1 MGLFV
6 AGWSLRGEEKV
17 MVGMRRRE
25 LLGLMG
31 GAAAWPFAAHA
42 QQPVRLR
49 RIGVLNPFVENDAE
63 VQANLTAFREALEKL
78 GWSDGRNVRI
88 DYRWGSADPGRIRAH
103 AKELV
108 GLDPDVILVS
118 SALALQPLQRET
130 RSIPIV
136 FTQITDPV
144 ESGFVASLAHPGGNI
159 TGFTPG
165 EFERYGKS
173 LELLKE
179 VAPQVTRVGVIRN
192 PEQKPQ
198 EGMWRAIEAAA
209 PSFKVQLT
217 AADARNTAEVEQTID
232 QFAREPNGGL
242 IVLPNPVTEGNRR
255 LIIALAARHR
265 LPAVYGLRFF
275 VTDGGLMSY
284 AADLGAQYRQAASSA
299 DRILRGEKP
308 ADLPVQVPN
317 KYELVINLKTAK
329 ALRLEIPPTLLARA
343 DEVIE

>member
-1 MGLFV
+1 MRSRRQII
-6 AGWSLRGEEKV
+6 SL
-17 MVGMRRRE
+17 
-25 LLGLMG
+25 LG
-31 GAAAWPFAAHA
+31 GAAAAWPMAARA
-42 QQPVRLR
+42 EQAVRVR

-63 VQANLTAFREALEKL
+63 VRANLTAFRRTLEGL
-78 GWSDGRNVRI
+78 GWSDGRNVRF
-88 DYRWGSADPGRIRAH
+88 DFRWGSADPGRIRAH

-118 SALALQPLQRET
+118 TALALQPLQQET
-130 RSIPIV
+130 GSIPLV

-144 ESGFVASLAHPGGNI
+144 GSGFVASLARPGGNI
-159 TGFTPG
+159 TGFAPG
-165 EFERYGKS
+165 EFEKYGKS

-179 VAPQVTRVGVIRN
+179 VAPQVTRLAVIRN

-209 PSFKVQLT
+209 PSFKVQLV
-217 AADARNTAEVEQTID
+217 AADARNTAEVQQSVE

-255 LIIALAARHR
+255 LIIAMAAKHH
-265 LPAVYGLRFF
+265 LPAVYAFRFF

-284 AADLGAQYRQAASSA
+284 AGDLTEQYRQAASYV
-299 DRILRGEKP
+299 DRILRREKP
-308 ADLPVQVPN
+308 ADLPVQQPT
-317 KYELVINLKTAK
+317 KLQLVINLRAAK
-329 ALRLEIPPTLLARA
+329 AIGLDIPSMVLARA